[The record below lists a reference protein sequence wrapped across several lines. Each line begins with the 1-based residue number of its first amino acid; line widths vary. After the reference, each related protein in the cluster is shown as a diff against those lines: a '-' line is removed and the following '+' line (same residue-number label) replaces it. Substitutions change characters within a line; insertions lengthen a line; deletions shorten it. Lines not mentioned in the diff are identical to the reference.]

1 MSIKLVVVDM
11 DGTFLDDNNQYD
23 TARFATIFENLR
35 AQQIKFAV
43 ASGSQFQR
51 LQAKFPD
58 YLDEMFFISQN
69 GSVIFD
75 GQNFLGASPVADQD
89 LAQVLTKISQYPAGY
104 ISQIVVSGVKK
115 TYIDARTP
123 EEIKALIN
131 EYYSDLAVVPDIL
144 TIDSKVAGEAI
155 TKIGI
160 RFSSKIENLET
171 VVADFRA
178 SLPTKLASLNS
189 GFNVELVG
197 LKEVDK
203 VTGIKFIK
211 EQLAIVDEEIM
222 TFGDN
227 ENDAAMLALT
237 PHSYAMANG
246 SDHVKK
252 IAKHQAPSNNEA
264 GVLTV
269 LEQLFAE

>member
-89 LAQVLTKISQYPAGY
+89 LAQVLTKVSQYPAGY